1 MMIKP
6 SALRH
11 MSVDER
17 RQYLECGLVEGVP
30 SGIADAVQR
39 GGALNEP
46 GQMLPHQFELVPS
59 LL

>member
-1 MMIKP
+1 MIKQ

-17 RQYLECGLVEGVP
+17 RHYLSAGLVEGVP
-30 SGIADAVQR
+30 SGIVDAIHPSIH
-39 GGALNEP
+39 ANNAP
-46 GQMLPHQFELVPS
+46 DQMLPHQFELVPS